1 MNMRATMQNVP
12 LTLTAILD
20 GIDGT
25 FGDSEVITYAGPN
38 TAARTATYSQVAG
51 RAAQLANG
59 FAGLGLGAG
68 DRVGTFMWNN
78 QQHLEAYLAAPCSG
92 AVLHTLNIRLAA
104 EQLGYIA
111 SDAGDKIIIV
121 DASLLETL
129 RPALPLMSE
138 LVTLVVAGNADDA
151 QLAEVSGL
159 VPNVIAYEQLL
170 DSQPTTFAWPALDEH
185 SAAAMCYTSGTTG
198 NPKGVVYNHRSVYL
212 HALSVC
218 TANVAGISSHDRVL
232 PIVPMF
238 HVNAWGIPYASLMA
252 GATLLLPHRHLK
264 PDTLVDLITT
274 HGATVS
280 GGVPTVFNDML
291 QWLRDHPGHRI
302 DSLRRVLC
310 GGAAVPAS
318 LVAAYRDEFAVP
330 LVQLWG
336 MTETSPIVTVADI
349 PDTAPNA
356 DQQRKLNGTGRFLF
370 GTKGRVVDETGA
382 VLPRDGQSVGEV
394 QVRGPWI
401 TGGYHGGENPAS
413 FSTDAD
419 GQVWLHTGDIGHI
432 SADGYLTLTDRAK
445 DVIKSGGEWISSVH
459 LETTLVGHPDVVEA
473 AVIGVP
479 DSRWDERP
487 LALVTLRPGT
497 ATQIEDLKAWL
508 GERVQRWW
516 LPERWA
522 IVDTIARTGVG
533 KYDKKL
539 MRQQYHSGEI
549 PVTVLPR

>member
-1 MNMRATMQNVP
+1 MTMRATMQNVP

-25 FGDSEVITYAGPN
+25 FGDSEVITYTGPN
-38 TAARTATYSQVAG
+38 TDARVATYAQVAT

-59 FAGLGLGAG
+59 LAALGIGAG
-68 DRVGTFMWNN
+68 DRVATFMWNN

-92 AVLHTLNIRLAA
+92 AVLHTLNIRLTA

-111 SDAGDKIIIV
+111 AHADDRIIIV
-121 DASLLETL
+121 DASLLDTL
-129 RPALPLMSE
+129 RPALPLMPE
-138 LVTLVVAGNADDA
+138 LVALVVAGDPTDA

-159 VPNVIAYEQLL
+159 VPNVVTYEQLV
-170 DSQPTTFAWPALDEH
+170 DSQSASFAWPALDEH

-198 NPKGVVYNHRSVYL
+198 DPKGVVYSHRSVYL
-212 HALSVC
+212 HALAVC

-252 GATLLLPHRHLK
+252 GATLILPHRHLK
-264 PDTLVDLITT
+264 PDTLVDMITR
-274 HGATVS
+274 HGATLS

-291 QWLRDHPGHRI
+291 QWLRDNPGHRI

-330 LVQLWG
+330 LVQAWG
-336 MTETSPIVTVADI
+336 MTETSPIVTIADT
-349 PDTAPNA
+349 PDGVPTA
-356 DQQRKLNGTGRFLF
+356 DQQRKLNSTGRFLF
-370 GTKGRVVDETGA
+370 GTKGRIVDDAGT

-401 TGGYHGGENPAS
+401 TGSYHRGIDAEN
-413 FSTDAD
+413 FSTDSD
-419 GQVWLHTGDIGHI
+419 RQLWLHTGDIGHI

-479 DSRWDERP
+479 DTRWDERP
-487 LALVTLRPGT
+487 LALVTLRPGSDT
-497 ATQIEDLKAWL
+497 RVEDLKTWL

-522 IVDTIARTGVG
+522 VVDTIARTGVG

-539 MRQQYHSGEI
+539 MRQRYHSGDI
-549 PVTVLPR
+549 SVTVLPR

>member
-1 MNMRATMQNVP
+1 MNMRATMQSVP

-20 GIDGT
+20 GIEGT
-25 FGDSEVITYAGPN
+25 FGDSEVVTYAGPN
-38 TAARTATYSQVAG
+38 TDARVATYSQVAA

-59 FAGLGLGAG
+59 LAGIGIGAG
-68 DRVGTFMWNN
+68 DRVATFMWNN
-78 QQHLEAYLAAPCSG
+78 QQHLEAYLAVPCSG
-92 AVLHTLNIRLAA
+92 AVLHTLNIRLTA

-111 SDAGDKIIIV
+111 THAGDKVIIV
-121 DASLLETL
+121 DASLLDTL
-129 RPALPLMSE
+129 RPALPFMPQLAA
-138 LVTLVVAGNADDA
+138 LVVAGHPTET
-151 QLAEVSGL
+151 QLAELSGL
-159 VPNVIAYEQLL
+159 VASVVTYEQIL
-170 DSQPTTFAWPALDEH
+170 DNQPTTFAWPALDEH

-198 NPKGVVYNHRSVYL
+198 NPKGVVYSHRSVYL
-212 HALSVC
+212 HALAVC

-252 GATLLLPHRHLK
+252 GANLILPDRHLK
-264 PDTLVDLITT
+264 PDTLADMIAG

-280 GGVPTVFNDML
+280 CGVPTIFNDLL
-291 QWLRDHPGHRI
+291 QWLRDNPGHRI

-318 LVAAYRDEFAVP
+318 LVDAYRDEFAVP
-330 LVQLWG
+330 LVQAWG
-336 MTETSPIVTVADI
+336 MTETSPIVTIADT
-349 PDTAPNA
+349 PDDASNF
-356 DQQRKLNGTGRFLF
+356 DQKRKRNCTGRFLF
-370 GTKGRVVDETGA
+370 GTKGRIVDDAGT

-401 TGGYHGGENPAS
+401 TGSYYGGIDAES
-413 FSTDAD
+413 FSAD
-419 GQVWLHTGDIGHI
+419 PDGKVWLHTGDIGHI
-432 SADGYLTLTDRAK
+432 SSDGYLTLTDRAK
-445 DVIKSGGEWISSVH
+445 DIIKSGGEWISSVH
-459 LETTLVGHPDVVEA
+459 LETTLIGHPDVVEA

-479 DSRWDERP
+479 DTRWDERP
-487 LALVTLRPGT
+487 LALVTLRPGS
-497 ATQIEDLKAWL
+497 ATRVEDLKAWL

-522 IVDTIARTGVG
+522 VVGTIARTGVG

-539 MRQQYHSGEI
+539 MRQQYQSGEI